1 MRILS
6 IVFATLLSCYIVG
19 ASFYFKNRRQAEPCE
34 GLEVIVTDSLDKH
47 FVDKKDII
55 DLLSRNNLSPKDKSI
70 SSINTQAIEDL
81 LMSNEMIASVEAY
94 KTPSGLI
101 KLEIE
106 QKIPIMRVMST
117 TGNYYIDNNGKV
129 MPISR
134 RYVANVPF
142 VSGYVEKDVMLPDLC
157 KFALFL
163 QNNKFWNS
171 QIDQIYIQQNGE
183 VQLIPR
189 VGNHTI
195 VLGSFDD
202 FEEKLDNLSLFYKKV
217 IPKVGWEKY
226 EVINLTYKNQ
236 IVCTKR

>member
-1 MRILS
+1 
-6 IVFATLLSCYIVG
+6 
-19 ASFYFKNRRQAEPCE
+19 
-34 GLEVIVTDSLDKH
+34 
-47 FVDKKDII
+47 VDKKDII
-55 DLLSRNNLSPKDKSI
+55 DLLSKNDLSPKDKSI

-81 LMSNEMIASVEAY
+81 LKSNEMIASVEAY
-94 KTPSGLI
+94 KTPSGMI

-106 QKIPIMRVMST
+106 QKIPIMRIMST
-117 TGNYYIDNNGKV
+117 TGDYYIDNNGKV

-134 RYVANVPF
+134 RYSANVPF
-142 VSGYVEKDVMLPDLC
+142 VSGYVEKDVMLPDLF

-163 QNNKFWNS
+163 QSNKFWNN

-189 VGNHTI
+189 VGNHKI

>member
-1 MRILS
+1 LS
-6 IVFATLLSCYIVG
+6 
-19 ASFYFKNRRQAEPCE
+19 KN
-34 GLEVIVTDSLDKH
+34 D
-47 FVDKKDII
+47 
-55 DLLSRNNLSPKDKSI
+55 LSPKDKSI

-81 LMSNEMIASVEAY
+81 LKSNEMIASVEAY
-94 KTPSGLI
+94 KTPSGMI

-106 QKIPIMRVMST
+106 QKIPIMRIMST
-117 TGNYYIDNNGKV
+117 TGDYYIDNNGKV

-134 RYVANVPF
+134 RYSANVPF
-142 VSGYVEKDVMLPDLC
+142 VSGYVEKDVMLPDLF

-163 QNNKFWNS
+163 QSNKFWNN

-189 VGNHTI
+189 VGNHKI